1 MDPHDPQRN
10 PNPGGKRPSGP
21 GRPGPGQSG
30 PGQPG
35 PGQRPRP
42 SGSRWI
48 LWMLLGL
55 LVYFLFFNPFGSNNS
70 GVPYSTFKQQ
80 VQQGNVSVIHWKGQ
94 RIQGTFRK
102 PVQLPASTG
111 SAAPPRGL
119 LPAPA
124 PAPGG
129 SQGQA
134 GQSQAG
140 HSQAG
145 QSSGASTSG
154 PSGGASQ
161 RGSSPG
167 AGAPGSSASSSQT
180 RTVKRFVTYV
190 PSGGDPGLLAS
201 LQKHDVTVVTQP
213 PGNGSLW
220 VTLLVTGLPILL
232 LVFGGLWF
240 MRRMGGQG
248 GAGQNIFSV
257 GKSKAKL
264 FDREKVSVSF
274 DDVAGTEGAKAELQ
288 ETVTYL
294 KSPERFQRLG
304 GRTPSGVLLVG
315 PPGTGKTLLA
325 RAVAGEAGVPF
336 FSTSGSDFVEMFVGV
351 GASRVRDMFQEARKH
366 QPAILFI
373 DELDSVGRKRG
384 AGLGGGNDERE
395 QTLNQLLSEMDG
407 FEPHESVVVMA
418 ATNRPDVLDPALMR
432 PGRFD
437 KQVTVDLPTRNARLE
452 ILRIHARGKPLA
464 ADVDL
469 DELARGT
476 PGMSGA
482 DLENLLNEAA
492 LHAAQ
497 TDKSEIE
504 RVDVEAARD
513 QVYLGRARVGLSLTE
528 EDRRMIA
535 YHEGGHA
542 VVAAT
547 LEFADPVSKVTIV
560 PRGRAMGV
568 TQQLPDRDRYVVP
581 KEYLLDRLA
590 VMMGGRAAERLVL
603 DTSTSGAAADLQQAS
618 QLARRM
624 VKELAMVDSLGPVSF
639 KEHEGQ
645 VFLGEELRE
654 ARSYSEDTGREIDR
668 AVRELLEEA
677 FERATDTLVRN
688 RPALDALARTLVEHE
703 EVDGPTV
710 MRLLERGEPTAA

>member
-10 PNPGGKRPSGP
+10 PSPGGQRPSGA
-21 GRPGPGQSG
+21 GRPNPGQSG
-30 PGQPG
+30 PAHSGPG
-35 PGQRPRP
+35 PSGPGPRP

-48 LWMLLGL
+48 FWLILGL
-55 LVYFLFFNPFGSNNS
+55 LLYFLFFNPFGSRAPA
-70 GVPYSTFKQQ
+70 VPYSTFKQQ
-80 VQQGNVSVIHWKGQ
+80 VQQNNVSVVHWKGQ
-94 RIQGTFRK
+94 QIQGTFRQ
-102 PVQLPASTG
+102 PVQLPASAG
-111 SAAPPRGL
+111 GAAAPHALVPGTT
-119 LPAPA
+119 AP
-124 PAPGG
+124 PGG
-129 SQGQA
+129 ASG
-134 GQSQAG
+134 GS
-140 HSQAG
+140 G
-145 QSSGASTSG
+145 QSSGSSN
-154 PSGGASQ
+154 GAS
-161 RGSSPG
+161 SSPG
-167 AGAPGSSASSSQT
+167 SRSGGGSGATGSGAT
-180 RTVKRFVTYV
+180 GPTVTQFITYV
-190 PSGGDPGLLAS
+190 PSSGDPTLIPL
-201 LQKHDVTVVTQP
+201 LQKHDVTIDTQP

-232 LVFGGLWF
+232 LVLGGLWLL
-240 MRRMGGQG
+240 RRVGGQG
-248 GAGQNIFSV
+248 GAGQSIFSV

-294 KSPERFQRLG
+294 KSPERFLRLG

-418 ATNRPDVLDPALMR
+418 ATNRPDVLDTALMR

-464 ADVDL
+464 DDVDL

-497 TDKSEIE
+497 TDKSVIE

-513 QVYLGRARVGLSLTE
+513 QIFLGRERVGLTLTE
-528 EDRRMIA
+528 DDKQMIA

-547 LEFADPVSKVTIV
+547 LEHADPVSKVTIV

-568 TQQLPDRDRYVVP
+568 TQQLPERDRYVVP

-603 DTSTSGAAADLQQAS
+603 GTSTSGAAADLQQAS

-624 VKELAMVDSLGPVSF
+624 VKELGMVDALGPVSF
-639 KEHEGQ
+639 KQHEGQ

-654 ARSYSEDTGREIDR
+654 PRSYSEETGREIDR
-668 AVRELLEEA
+668 AVRDLLEEA
-677 FERATDTLVRN
+677 FERATQALVRH
-688 RPALDALARTLVEHE
+688 RYALDELARTLVEHE
-703 EVDGPTV
+703 EVDGSAVTRV
-710 MRLLERGEPTAA
+710 LERGEPQTAAD